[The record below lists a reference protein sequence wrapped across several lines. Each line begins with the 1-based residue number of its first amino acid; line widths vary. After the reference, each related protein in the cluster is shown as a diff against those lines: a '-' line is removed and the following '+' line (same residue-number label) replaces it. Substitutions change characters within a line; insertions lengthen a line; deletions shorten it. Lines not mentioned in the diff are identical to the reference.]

1 MSLNMLRQF
10 VRWCEWLKLGDYAG
24 ICFIGQ
30 WWYCCYCL
38 SWPGYRL
45 AGVVCS
51 SNHSQMIPKPGRV
64 KKIENQSDFVWCMF
78 DCMHYACSWWNFDLG
93 VVSDVER
100 HLSPSE
106 DDHQNNSDNFSE
118 TQPIL
123 MLTGPQAGFQQQ
135 QQPPAPGQGDQSLV
149 FLPACLPSIFQAIR
163 FQGKCPPTRVTVCS
177 WASD

>member
-1 MSLNMLRQF
+1 MLVFVSLVNGDIVVTACHGLGIASLGLSAPPITA
-10 VRWCEWLKLGDYAG
+10 RWYLNQGEWKNRESEWLVL
-24 ICFIGQ
+24 
-30 WWYCCYCL
+30 
-38 SWPGYRL
+38 
-45 AGVVCS
+45 
-51 SNHSQMIPKPGRV
+51 
-64 KKIENQSDFVWCMF
+64 CMF
-78 DCMHYACSWWNFDLG
+78 DCMHSACSWWNVDLG